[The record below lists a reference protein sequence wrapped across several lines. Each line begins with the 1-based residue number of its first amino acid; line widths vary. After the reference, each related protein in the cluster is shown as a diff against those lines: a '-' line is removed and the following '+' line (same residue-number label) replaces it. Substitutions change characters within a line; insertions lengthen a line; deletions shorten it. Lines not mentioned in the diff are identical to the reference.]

1 MNTAKVNPQAISEKA
16 KEEGSPTRGSE
27 SANMQSQLTK
37 EMNAEAAKKEV
48 EPKLAADD
56 PIKPEEAQKVQ
67 SLEQKAM
74 GGRRP
79 PADSV
84 SAQAQSVAAKAEA
97 SRQCCTVY

>member
-1 MNTAKVNPQAISEKA
+1 
-16 KEEGSPTRGSE
+16 
-27 SANMQSQLTK
+27 MQSQLTK

-56 PIKPEEAQKVQ
+56 PITSEEAQKVQ

-74 GGRRP
+74 GGQRP

-84 SAQAQSVAAKAEA
+84 SVQAQSAAAKTEA
-97 SRQCCTVY
+97 S